1 MILADF
7 RNILI
12 IQSYIKMKKL
22 LAIVP
27 LLLMSCQKNESITET
42 STGQDSALM
51 AGNEMDSPTNGMVVL
66 DQEKPKSVTK
76 AFRVIDGD
84 SIIKTINADMIP
96 LTISDEFT
104 TDQQK
109 YILKIK
115 NFSEKKINA
124 TINPGTADMN
134 VRFNQ
139 IKYADGTF
147 DGPFGLEITQDLNKP
162 GEIWLI
168 VGKNLMASGKPTGK
182 FTISLK

>member
-1 MILADF
+1 
-7 RNILI
+7 
-12 IQSYIKMKKL
+12 MKKL

-27 LLLMSCQKNESITET
+27 LLLMSCQKNESITKTAVEK
-42 STGQDSALM
+42 DSVLM
-51 AGNEMDSPTNGMVVL
+51 AGNEMDSSTNGMVVM
-66 DQEKPKSVTK
+66 DQEKPESVTK

-84 SIIKTINADMIP
+84 SIVKIINADMIP

-124 TINPGTADMN
+124 TINLGAADMN

-147 DGPFGLEITQDLNKP
+147 DGPFGLQITQDINKP

>member
-1 MILADF
+1 
-7 RNILI
+7 
-12 IQSYIKMKKL
+12 
-22 LAIVP
+22 
-27 LLLMSCQKNESITET
+27 MSCQKNESITKTAVEK
-42 STGQDSALM
+42 DSVLM
-51 AGNEMDSPTNGMVVL
+51 AGNEMDSSTNGMVVM
-66 DQEKPKSVTK
+66 DQEKPESVTK

-84 SIIKTINADMIP
+84 SIVKIINADMIP

-124 TINPGTADMN
+124 TINLGAADMN

-147 DGPFGLEITQDLNKP
+147 DGPFGLQITQDINKP

>member
-1 MILADF
+1 
-7 RNILI
+7 
-12 IQSYIKMKKL
+12 
-22 LAIVP
+22 
-27 LLLMSCQKNESITET
+27 
-42 STGQDSALM
+42 
-51 AGNEMDSPTNGMVVL
+51 
-66 DQEKPKSVTK
+66 
-76 AFRVIDGD
+76 
-84 SIIKTINADMIP
+84 MIP

-147 DGPFGLEITQDLNKP
+147 DGPFGLQIAQDINKS

>member
-1 MILADF
+1 
-7 RNILI
+7 
-12 IQSYIKMKKL
+12 MKKL

-27 LLLMSCQKNESITET
+27 LLLMSCQKNESITKTAVEK
-42 STGQDSALM
+42 DSVLM
-51 AGNEMDSPTNGMVVL
+51 AGNEIDSSTNGMVVM
-66 DQEKPKSVTK
+66 DQEKPESVTK

-84 SIIKTINADMIP
+84 SIVKIINADMIP

-124 TINPGTADMN
+124 TINLGAADMN

-147 DGPFGLEITQDLNKP
+147 DGPFGLQITQDINKP

>member
-1 MILADF
+1 
-7 RNILI
+7 
-12 IQSYIKMKKL
+12 MKKL

-27 LLLMSCQKNESITET
+27 LLLMSCQKNESITKTAVEK
-42 STGQDSALM
+42 DSVLM
-51 AGNEMDSPTNGMVVL
+51 AGNEMDSSTNGMVVM
-66 DQEKPKSVTK
+66 DQEKPESVTK

-84 SIIKTINADMIP
+84 SIVKIINADMIP

-124 TINPGTADMN
+124 TINLGAADMN

-147 DGPFGLEITQDLNKP
+147 DGPFGLQIMQDINKP